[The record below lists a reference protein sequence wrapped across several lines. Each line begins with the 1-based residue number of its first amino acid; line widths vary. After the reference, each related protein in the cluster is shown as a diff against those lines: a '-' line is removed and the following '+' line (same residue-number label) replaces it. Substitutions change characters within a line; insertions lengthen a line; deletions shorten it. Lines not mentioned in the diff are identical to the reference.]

1 LVLGA
6 VLLERIID
14 VFALGADLGQRD
26 RARGGGMLLLLRSYG
41 SDAEAVAASF
51 HLYRG
56 RLRIPPAR
64 RFPGHRSRDAVKAAG
79 R

>member
-26 RARGGGMLLLLRSYG
+26 RARGGGMLRLLRSYG

-51 HLYRG
+51 HL
-56 RLRIPPAR
+56 
-64 RFPGHRSRDAVKAAG
+64 
-79 R
+79 